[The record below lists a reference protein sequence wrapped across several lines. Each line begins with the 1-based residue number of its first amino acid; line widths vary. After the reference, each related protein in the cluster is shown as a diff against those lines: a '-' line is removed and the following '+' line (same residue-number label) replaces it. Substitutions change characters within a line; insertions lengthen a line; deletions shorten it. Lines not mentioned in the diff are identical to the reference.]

1 MMTIVLINLDGDQ
14 YWREEGKY
22 KTRTAKTKPADFDIL
37 VMLIMIMVMIKIY
50 SSWNLI
56 NSQS

>member
-1 MMTIVLINLDGDQ
+1 MTIVLINLDGDQ

-37 VMLIMIMVMIKIY
+37 VLLIMIHGKNIFILE
-50 SSWNLI
+50 LI
-56 NSQS
+56 EDA